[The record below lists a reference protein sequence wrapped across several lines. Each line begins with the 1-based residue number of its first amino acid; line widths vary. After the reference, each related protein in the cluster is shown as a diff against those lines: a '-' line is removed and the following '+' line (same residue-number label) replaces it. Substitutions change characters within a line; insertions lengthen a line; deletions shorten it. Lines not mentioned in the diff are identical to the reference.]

1 MKKSNAKK
9 KPKARKKPGPKL
21 KGGRPTK
28 WKPEFMEQAE
38 KLILGGFTMVK
49 VAKFFGI
56 DRSRLYVWMDENPK
70 FKDTLG
76 KAKDDYDTGRV
87 EKSLLRRAIGFRY
100 KEKTRENK
108 FFPSE
113 DETQIGGE
121 WKMVL
126 TKEVTKM
133 VVPDTPAM
141 ALWLT
146 NRNSKRWPGQRQL
159 HDITP
164 EAANFIMNIGKKGGK

>member
-1 MKKSNAKK
+1 MPKTKPKK
-9 KPKARKKPGPKL
+9 KPKKN

-28 WKPEFMEQAE
+28 WKPEFMEQGKE
-38 KLILGGFTMVK
+38 LILSGFSYVK
-49 VAKFFGI
+49 LAKFWKV
-56 DRSRLYVWMDENPK
+56 SRDTLYEWMKEYPK
-70 FKDTLG
+70 FSDTLG

-87 EKSLLRRAIGFRY
+87 EKSLLRRAVGFRF
-100 KEKTRENK
+100 KERTREPGK
-108 FFPSE
+108 
-113 DETQIGGE
+113 DGE
-121 WKMVL
+121 MVVI
-126 TKEVTKM
+126 KEVTKM

-164 EAANFIMNIGKKGGK
+164 EAANFIMNIGKKK